1 MEILYTAF
9 KGKTNSSKILL
20 DKISNQNKLYLTN
33 SFITSVYELEQELKR
48 KHYDLIISFGQAFL
62 DLDTIQIETLAK
74 VKEDTYKTK
83 YDYSE
88 LKNKLENK
96 YKVIISKN
104 ASNYLCNNIYYHG
117 LKLIEE
123 NNYNTNIIFIHIPK
137 INNISD
143 IDALADIFNVL
154 N

>member
-9 KGKTNSSKILL
+9 KGKTNSSKMLL

-48 KHYDLIISFGQAFL
+48 KNYDLIISFGQAFL

-74 VKEDTYKTK
+74 IEEDTYKTK
-83 YDYSE
+83 YNYSK

-96 YKVIISKN
+96 YKVIVSKN

-143 IDALADIFNVL
+143 IDVLADIFNVL

>member
-9 KGKTNSSKILL
+9 KGKTNSSKMLL
-20 DKISNQNKLYLTN
+20 DRITTENKLYLTN
-33 SFITSVYELEQELKR
+33 SFVTSVDELKQELKR

-62 DLDTIQIETLAK
+62 DLDIIQIETIAK
-74 VKEDTYKTK
+74 GNENIYKTK
-83 YDYSE
+83 YDYSKLKDK
-88 LKNKLENK
+88 LKNE
-96 YKVIISKN
+96 YKVIVAKK
-104 ASNYLCNNIYYHG
+104 ACNYLCNNIYYNG

-123 NNYNTNIIFIHIPK
+123 NNYNTNMLFIHIPK

-143 IDALADIFNVL
+143 INALANIFN